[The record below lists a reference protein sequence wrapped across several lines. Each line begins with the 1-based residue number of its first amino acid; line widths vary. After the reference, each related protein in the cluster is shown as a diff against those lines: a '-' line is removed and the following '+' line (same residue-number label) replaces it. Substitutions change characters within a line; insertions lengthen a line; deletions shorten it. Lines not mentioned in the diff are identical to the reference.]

1 MFIPDS
7 DPGSRSATLTNTK
20 NALPDTVQGSRRE
33 EPTAAGGRPSALQPP
48 HATASGGSSQQMA
61 GSGAAYNSNSTA
73 LSLVG
78 ALRRLGTRVNLVPV
92 NFSSDSSR

>member
-1 MFIPDS
+1 
-7 DPGSRSATLTNTK
+7 
-20 NALPDTVQGSRRE
+20 
-33 EPTAAGGRPSALQPP
+33 
-48 HATASGGSSQQMA
+48 MA